1 MTFTVQVM
9 PEATDE
15 VADIFAY
22 YEGEKPGLGLRFL
35 SALDACYQS
44 LALNP
49 AGEKRKADF
58 RHAMVH
64 RFPYRVAYE
73 VRGQLVLIYQVR
85 HTSRKPHPRFGP

>member
-1 MTFTVQVM
+1 MSYTVQVL
-9 PEATDE
+9 PEVTED
-15 VADIFAY
+15 VAEIFAY
-22 YEGEKPGLGLRFL
+22 YEGEKPGLGHRFQH
-35 SALDACYQS
+35 ALNECYQS

-49 AGEKRKADF
+49 SGQKRKGDF

-64 RFPYRVAYE
+64 KFPYRVVYE